1 MNIPLTSRWL
11 LAVPTLLI
19 VSQLADAA
27 PSTDYIRGT
36 TSPFDS
42 IGVERREGRR
52 FVLHRVDQG
61 QTLFAVA
68 RRYHTSVEAIREANP
83 DIGTGSVRYDQ
94 LLHVP
99 MSESVPTKK
108 EQREADKAA
117 RKDAKDKARLTTE
130 TERTIAADVTAQ
142 PTPPKPSPRPDA
154 NSGNGTHVVESGQ
167 TLYSLAARYGVSMAD
182 LRQWNNLGADGIRIG
197 QTLIVSAKAY
207 QAKSGASTKPAP
219 RKAESAELYAPS
231 TKTKT
236 PELAPL
242 DTKPL
247 ITPDP
252 PLAPGSKP
260 KQKPKPTTTETAERS
275 TAAEPEERTQP
286 TRRAEPVAE
295 TRPAT
300 PKTTE
305 PSSDNEPVAATTK
318 AKGSVHIQS
327 EVGFADVIEGD
338 SQSSKFLA
346 LHRSAPVGT
355 LVQVRNDIS
364 NQSLYVKVVGKLP
377 DTGLNDQVLIRLSN
391 RAFEKLS
398 PNGQRFRA
406 EVSYT
411 K

>member
-1 MNIPLTSRWL
+1 MHIPITSRWL
-11 LAVPTLLI
+11 LAVPTWLI

-27 PSTDYIRGT
+27 PTTDYTHGT
-36 TSPFDS
+36 TLPFDS

-68 RRYHTSVEAIREANP
+68 RRYRTSVEAILAANP
-83 DIGTGSVRYDQ
+83 DISTGSVRYDQ

-99 MSESVPTKK
+99 MGESVPTKK

-130 TERTIAADVTAQ
+130 TERTIATDVATQ
-142 PTPPKPSPRPDA
+142 PTAPKPRPRSDA
-154 NSGNGTHVVESGQ
+154 GAGNGTHVVESGQ
-167 TLYSLAARYGVSMAD
+167 TLYSLAARYGVSMAN
-182 LRQWNNLGADGIRIG
+182 LRQWNNLGADGIRVG
-197 QTLIVSAKAY
+197 QTLVVSEKAY
-207 QAKSGASTKPAP
+207 QAKTGTKAAS
-219 RKAESAELYAPS
+219 RKTESAELYTPS

-236 PELAPL
+236 PDLAPL

-247 ITPDP
+247 ITPEP

-260 KQKPKPTTTETAERS
+260 KPKPKPATTETAE
-275 TAAEPEERTQP
+275 AEERTQP

-295 TRPAT
+295 TRPAP

-318 AKGSVHIQS
+318 AKAGGSVHMQS

-338 SQSSKFLA
+338 NQSSKYLA

-406 EVSYT
+406 EVSYA